1 MKPVQIT
8 WMDQEWTKIE
18 ISSPLLRFI
27 GYRSFVLEFVR
38 LRWLRKIWMIS
49 SQTIRIPFYFFIF
62 LHFLQIYLKF
72 VCRPRS
78 WIVTKIHEPISHIL
92 LISSRPLITYYNFSN
107 WIFYVF
113 LGLFCLKE
121 KLFYFNFKALQS
133 QMITATGLNEVYCM
147 YKGTSQQYIKII
159 YMIFHK
165 NKTYN
170 IEAWIA
176 RKSWKTLILLDLVAT
191 ILLDT
196 KIP

>member
-1 MKPVQIT
+1 
-8 WMDQEWTKIE
+8 
-18 ISSPLLRFI
+18 
-27 GYRSFVLEFVR
+27 
-38 LRWLRKIWMIS
+38 
-49 SQTIRIPFYFFIF
+49 
-62 LHFLQIYLKF
+62 
-72 VCRPRS
+72 
-78 WIVTKIHEPISHIL
+78 
-92 LISSRPLITYYNFSN
+92 
-107 WIFYVF
+107 
-113 LGLFCLKE
+113 
-121 KLFYFNFKALQS
+121 
-133 QMITATGLNEVYCM
+133 MITATGLNEVYCM